1 MLSSLSSSWPNPRL
15 PTSSTTSPA
24 AATATSTGV
33 TSTRHQSIVVIV
45 DLLRALRKAA
55 ENADDDGI
63 LEGIHESLTGE
74 VKAGR
79 EKLVKAKE
87 LIKASRQ
94 ETKDLNEEFER
105 EREMMLDDMR
115 KQNQRLKF
123 QLAVIDRIVPRARQ
137 DWLMSRVSTS
147 GASGSSTPHGA
158 RPTPSYEAATTP
170 RMSGAAKA

>member
-1 MLSSLSSSWPNPRL
+1 MKNKK
-15 PTSSTTSPA
+15 
-24 AATATSTGV
+24 
-33 TSTRHQSIVVIV
+33 
-45 DLLRALRKAA
+45 DRAEKKWLARIRKAA

-105 EREMMLDDMR
+105 ERKMMLDDMR

-147 GASGSSTPHGA
+147 GASGSSTPQGA

-170 RMSGAAKA
+170 RMSDAAKA